1 LYPYNYAI
9 SLNFTTKL
17 VDLKKY
23 MITIINFNENYI
35 YMIMNYKMKKKD
47 LEQDIHKKI
56 YNKYKL
62 EYDTYQKN
70 INISISKIFLKYLLH
85 LLYLLYLLY
94 L

>member
-1 LYPYNYAI
+1 MKI
-9 SLNFTTKL
+9 
-17 VDLKKY
+17 
-23 MITIINFNENYI
+23 I

-62 EYDTYQKN
+62 EYDIYQKN

-85 LLYLLYLLY
+85 LLYLLYL
-94 L
+94 